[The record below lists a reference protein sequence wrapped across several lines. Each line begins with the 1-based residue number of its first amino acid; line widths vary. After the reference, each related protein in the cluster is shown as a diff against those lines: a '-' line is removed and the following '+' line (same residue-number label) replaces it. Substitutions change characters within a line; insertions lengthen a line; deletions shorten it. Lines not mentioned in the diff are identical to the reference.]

1 MSGQQAQN
9 VHITGIIQGV
19 GFRPYIYNLAIQ
31 HKITGWVRNTSAG
44 VDIHAEGTDS
54 AIASFIEL
62 ITANPPPLAL
72 IDNLHNEQTELVGF
86 SEFEITASEP
96 IPGAFQPISPDVCI
110 CQDCLAEL
118 FDPQDHR
125 YRYPFINCTN
135 CGPRLTIIEDIPYDR
150 PNTTMASFHLCEYC
164 QREYTDPTNRR
175 FHAQPVACPEC
186 GPHIWL
192 EYPDSNNLELAADI
206 EQIRGEAAL
215 EISQKLLQQGKIIAV
230 KGLGGFHLA
239 CDATNPL
246 AVSELRRRKLRVE
259 KPFALMMADLN
270 SVERHCQLSDN
281 EKEILLAR
289 ERPIVILERTA
300 DSTIAQEVAPHQNT
314 VGVMLPYTPLHY
326 LLFAGQN
333 ARLASDTLSDIV
345 LPPLVMTSGN
355 LSEEPIATDN
365 QEARFRL
372 ASLADAFLM
381 HNRPINTRCDDSV
394 TRAHPQIPGAG
405 EIGNP
410 KIEKPILL
418 RRARGYAPSP
428 ILVHFESPPLL
439 ATGPELKNTFCLLR
453 GRYALLSQHIGD
465 LENYETLNS
474 FEQGILHYQQ
484 LFRIQPELIAYDLH
498 PNYLATRYALERG
511 ERESIPLV
519 GVQHHHAHVA
529 AAMVEHGIK
538 TGEEVIGIAFD
549 GTGFGEDGSIWGGEF
564 LVASY
569 ERYQRWAHLA
579 YMPLPGG
586 DAAIR
591 KPARIAL
598 AYLWNA
604 DLEWDLNLPPV
615 NSLSGE
621 EKAVLRSMLENNMNI
636 VQTSSIGR
644 LFDAVSALLGIRQV
658 VNYEGQAA
666 IELEAVVD
674 PTEDGCY
681 QCEIL
686 NPGISSTPLSD
697 SRITDTGSIIRQIHA
712 DVLTGSAIPTIAARF
727 HNTLAKLVLDVCQE
741 IRIEQGI
748 QKVVLSGGVWQNMT
762 LLEKTLKLL
771 FKYDFQVYTHRR
783 VPPNDGCIALGQA
796 AIAFHRSH
804 GIMS

>member
-1 MSGQQAQN
+1 
-9 VHITGIIQGV
+9 
-19 GFRPYIYNLAIQ
+19 
-31 HKITGWVRNTSAG
+31 
-44 VDIHAEGTDS
+44 
-54 AIASFIEL
+54 
-62 ITANPPPLAL
+62 
-72 IDNLHNEQTELVGF
+72 
-86 SEFEITASEP
+86 
-96 IPGAFQPISPDVCI
+96 
-110 CQDCLAEL
+110 
-118 FDPQDHR
+118 
-125 YRYPFINCTN
+125 
-135 CGPRLTIIEDIPYDR
+135 
-150 PNTTMASFHLCEYC
+150 
-164 QREYTDPTNRR
+164 
-175 FHAQPVACPEC
+175 
-186 GPHIWL
+186 
-192 EYPDSNNLELAADI
+192 
-206 EQIRGEAAL
+206 
-215 EISQKLLQQGKIIAV
+215 
-230 KGLGGFHLA
+230 
-239 CDATNPL
+239 
-246 AVSELRRRKLRVE
+246 
-259 KPFALMMADLN
+259 
-270 SVERHCQLSDN
+270 
-281 EKEILLAR
+281 
-289 ERPIVILERTA
+289 
-300 DSTIAQEVAPHQNT
+300 
-314 VGVMLPYTPLHY
+314 MLPYTPLHY
-326 LLFAGQN
+326 ILFAGQN
-333 ARLASDTLSDIV
+333 ARLASDTLTDIV

-365 QEARFRL
+365 QEARLRL

-394 TRAHPQIPGAG
+394 TRAHPQIPAAG

-410 KIEKPILL
+410 KIETPILL
-418 RRARGYAPSP
+418 RRARGYAPFP

-529 AAMVEHGIK
+529 AAMVEHGIE

-569 ERYQRWAHLA
+569 ERSQRWAHFA

-604 DLEWDLNLPPV
+604 DLEWDLNLPPL

-658 VNYEGQAA
+658 VNYEAQAA

-681 QCEIL
+681 QCKIL
-686 NPGISSTPLSD
+686 NPEISSTPLSD

-762 LLEKTLKLL
+762 LLKKTLKLL

-796 AIAFHRSH
+796 AIAYHRSH
-804 GIMS
+804 EIMS